1 MHWVLLK
8 RYPKRFHSLDLFGG
22 CHGIN
27 GDVHGA
33 FLSLVPTP
41 NESKQIHRGACLDVW
56 IIPSAGRLS

>member
-8 RYPKRFHSLDLFGG
+8 RYLKRFHSLDLFGG

-41 NESKQIHRGACLDVW
+41 NESTQDPQGCLLGFLDYT
-56 IIPSAGRLS
+56 